1 VSAWRTQ
8 VDRIWIG
15 RFLIAPAL
23 IGALLALAVP
33 APNAWGTER
42 MSAVLLLDGQ
52 AYFGHLREVPW
63 SDTVELRDVYYFQD
77 ARATTEGL
85 PLGLVRRGAELH
97 QPLDGMQVRRDKIL
111 AIEQVGASSPVLAAI
126 AAQRTLAGTPR

>member
-1 VSAWRTQ
+1 MSRRTL
-8 VDRIWIG
+8 DRVWIG
-15 RFLIAPAL
+15 RWVIAPAL
-23 IGALLALAVP
+23 IGAILALAVP
-33 APNAWGTER
+33 PPMQWGTER

-85 PLGLVRRGAELH
+85 PLGLVRRGGELH
-97 QPLDGMQVRRDKIL
+97 QPLDGMQIRRDKIL
-111 AIEQVGASSPVLAAI
+111 AIEQVGSASPVLAAI
-126 AAQRTLAGTPR
+126 AAQRMLPGAPR

>member
-1 VSAWRTQ
+1 MKPWKVDPVRT
-8 VDRIWIG
+8 G
-15 RFLIAPAL
+15 RWVVAPAL
-23 IGALLALAVP
+23 IGAVLALGVP
-33 APNAWGTER
+33 PPTEWGTER

-63 SDTVELRDVYYFQD
+63 SDTIELRDVYYFQD

-97 QPLDGMQVRRDKIL
+97 QPLDGMQIRRDKIL
-111 AIEQVGASSPVLAAI
+111 AIEQMGPSSPVLAAI
-126 AAQRTLAGTPR
+126 AAQRALPGAPR